1 MDICFLLILVGA
13 KMDIEDRTGQAK
25 IMIKINGSRKEGWVN
40 LFMPFTIGGYV
51 QESDM
56 PMIVTWIWRNEQM
69 GLKVGNFYS
78 ISFGCDPKLSL
89 RFFGIN
95 HC

>member
-1 MDICFLLILVGA
+1 
-13 KMDIEDRTGQAK
+13 MDIEDRTGQAK

-89 RFFGIN
+89 RFLGIN